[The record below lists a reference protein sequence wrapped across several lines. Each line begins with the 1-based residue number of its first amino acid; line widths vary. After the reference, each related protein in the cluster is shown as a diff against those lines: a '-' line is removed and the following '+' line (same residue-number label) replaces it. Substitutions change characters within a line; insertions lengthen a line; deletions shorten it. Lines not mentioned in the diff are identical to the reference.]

1 MVTKFIKVSADKREE
16 FEKLKREN
24 SDIKKVEVY
33 VNFEDCHIYFVEPA
47 SKNEMKLSLAIGDD
61 NEEYEYIT

>member
-1 MVTKFIKVSADKREE
+1 MITKFVKVSADKREQ
-16 FEKLKREN
+16 FEELKREN

-47 SKNEMKLSLAIGDD
+47 SKNEMKLPLATGDD
-61 NEEYEYIT
+61 EGYGYIT